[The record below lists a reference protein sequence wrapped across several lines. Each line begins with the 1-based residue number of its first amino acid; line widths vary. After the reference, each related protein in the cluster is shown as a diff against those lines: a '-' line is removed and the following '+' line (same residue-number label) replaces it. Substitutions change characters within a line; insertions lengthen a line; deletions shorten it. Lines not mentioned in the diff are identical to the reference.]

1 MYKVKFYKGDYD
13 QRQYQAN
20 ADGAVAYV
28 EQHFNSS
35 ESASPDYSVV
45 IVGSNASNTSRNWGR
60 WYAAA
65 VAKEF
70 NTQAKGDNGI
80 VVGGYNGRGDDNLKL
95 TKMPAVLLE
104 PLFASNYLQAG
115 IIRSDSG
122 QNRLAR
128 VLVDSIKRFFPDG
141 GLIAFSVGH
150 KYKTSSPNDP
160 GAALYGGGFEAEYA
174 EKVLVKAEQ
183 LLTAITSIETDRTI
197 RMFKNDIL
205 VYTQTIDS
213 DANVTWD
220 GTRGILRIIE

>member
-20 ADGAVAYV
+20 ADGAVAYI

-70 NTQAKGDNGI
+70 NTQVKGDNGI
-80 VVGGYNGRGDDNLKL
+80 VVGGYDGRGDGNLKL

-104 PLFASNYLQAG
+104 PLFASNYLQAD

-122 QNRLAR
+122 QNRLAQI
-128 VLVDSIKRFFPDG
+128 LVDSIKRFFPDG

-150 KYKTSSPNDP
+150 KYKIKNPDDR
-160 GAALYGGGFEAEYA
+160 GASLNGGGFEADYA
-174 EKVLVKAEQ
+174 EMVLRKAEE
-183 LLTAITSIETDRTI
+183 LITEVTSIETERAI
-197 RMFKNDIL
+197 KIFKNDTLIL
-205 VYTQTIDS
+205 NQVVDE
-213 DANVTWD
+213 DATVTWD
-220 GTRGILRIIE
+220 GSRGILRINE